1 MPFLDFPREVLFSNA
16 MCFSYSVHQV
26 QNTLPFEVSN
36 LQIPIPGFFFSG
48 FEHPKLPICTDSER
62 WELAQWGLI
71 PAWAKTEQQQTEI
84 QALTLNARS
93 ETAFEKPA
101 FKDAWSKRPCLI
113 LANGFFEWQHRG
125 QERIPYY
132 ISHQTATHLWFAG
145 LYEDVKIGPQWQ
157 RTYTLLTTEAR
168 GIMTEIH
175 HTKNR
180 MPVMLPEA
188 NLSEWLHGS
197 VADRT
202 QLCLPND
209 PDFLTAHRVNP
220 LLNKNSPDRNAS
232 WAIQSYQKPQTELPF

>member
-1 MPFLDFPREVLFSNA
+1 

-26 QNTLPFEVSN
+26 QNTLPFEVPN
-36 LQIPIPGFFFSG
+36 LQILIPGFFLNG
-48 FEHPKLPICTDSER
+48 FEHPQLPICTATEK

-71 PAWAKTEQQQTEI
+71 PAWAKTEAQQAEI

-93 ETAFEKPA
+93 ETAFEKSA

-113 LANGFFEWQHRG
+113 MANGFFEWQHRG

-132 ISHQTATHLWFAG
+132 ISHKTDTHLWFAG
-145 LYEDVKIGPQWQ
+145 LYEDVKIGSEWQ

-188 NLSEWLHGS
+188 KLSEWLHGS
-197 VADRT
+197 LTQRT
-202 QLCLPND
+202 QLCLPMAT
-209 PDFLTAHRVNP
+209 DFLTAHRVNP
-220 LLNKNSPDRNAS
+220 SLNKNSSDRNAP

>member
-1 MPFLDFPREVLFSNA
+1 

-26 QNTLPFEVSN
+26 QNTLPFEVPN
-36 LQIPIPGFFFSG
+36 LQIPIPGFFLNG
-48 FEHPKLPICTDSER
+48 FEHPQLPICTATEK

-71 PAWAKTEQQQTEI
+71 PAWAKTEAQQAEI

-93 ETAFEKPA
+93 ETAFEKSA

-113 LANGFFEWQHRG
+113 MANGFFEWQHRG

-132 ISHQTATHLWFAG
+132 IRHQTDTHLWFAG
-145 LYEDVKIGPQWQ
+145 LYEDVKIGSEWQ

-188 NLSEWLHGS
+188 KLSEWLHGS
-197 VADRT
+197 LTQRT
-202 QLCLPND
+202 QLCLTMAT
-209 PDFLTAHRVNP
+209 DFLTAHRVNP
-220 LLNKNSPDRNAS
+220 LLNKNSSDRNAP